1 MGPNY
6 ANPCTMNKKTGSE
19 GLFGSGSSGLGGN
32 MMKSRQLAV
41 ASVIVLVLMLTSGR
55 LLAASAEPVSG
66 DMPPNTPTA
75 DLGCTSFCL
84 DNAGHCVF
92 GTNFDNTIYEG
103 LLFVNQRHVAKT
115 GWEANTEGE
124 YASWTSKYGSLT
136 FDLVGYQF
144 VWAGMNE
151 AGLMISTMALGES
164 LAPDP
169 DERFPLVGPVWMQ
182 YQLDN
187 YSTVAEVIASALH
200 VRIAAAPPR
209 TVDHYLVCDG
219 SGECAA
225 LEFLEGKMV
234 YHTGDSLPAAA
245 LTNSVYEDSVRAW
258 QDGDLSNNSLMRFGT
273 AADRVTSF
281 EPMDSER
288 AVTYAF
294 ETLAQVSSPTYTM
307 WSIVFDPQNLRVYF
321 RTKWN
326 TEIRHIDFSQLD
338 FSCGTPVH
346 MLDVHAELSGDVS
359 NDFIPYSHEVSL
371 AHIMNVLGKFG
382 YDAPR
387 DEMERLLQQIEG
399 YPCAGDEENATRDMS
414 QGFFSRFWPVAAAIA
429 VIVLL
434 VIGYVIR
441 RRVGRR

>member
-1 MGPNY
+1 
-6 ANPCTMNKKTGSE
+6 
-19 GLFGSGSSGLGGN
+19 
-32 MMKSRQLAV
+32 MKPRQLAW
-41 ASVIVLVLMLTSGR
+41 ASVIVLVLVL
-55 LLAASAEPVSG
+55 VSG
-66 DMPPNTPTA
+66 HPTAMSALPIPGDTPLNAPTA

-103 LLFVNQRHVAKT
+103 LLFVNQRNVSKT
-115 GWEANTEGE
+115 SWEANTAGE

-144 VWAGMNE
+144 AWAGMNE

-169 DERFPLVGPVWMQ
+169 DERFPLVGPVWIQ

-187 YSTVAEVIASALH
+187 YSTVEEVIASASH

-219 SGECAA
+219 SGVCAA
-225 LEFLEGKMV
+225 FEFLEGKIV
-234 YHTGDSLPAAA
+234 YHTGDNLPAAA
-245 LTNSVYEDSVRAW
+245 LTNSVYEDAVRAW
-258 QDGDLSNNSLMRFGT
+258 QEDDLSNNSLTRFGT
-273 AADRVTSF
+273 AADRVIGF
-281 EPMDSER
+281 EPTDSER
-288 AVTYAF
+288 AVAYAF
-294 ETLAQVSSPTYTM
+294 ETLTQVSSPTYTM

-338 FSCGTPVH
+338 FSCSTPVQ

-359 NDFIPYSHEVSL
+359 DDFVPYSHEVNL
-371 AHIMNVLGKFG
+371 AHIMNVLNKFG

-387 DEMERLLQQIEG
+387 GEMEGLLQQIES
-399 YPCAGDEENATRDMS
+399 YPCAEGEAHIPQEAPRGVFSWIWSVATAM
-414 QGFFSRFWPVAAAIA
+414 V
-429 VIVLL
+429 VIV
-434 VIGYVIR
+434 VIGYIIR